1 MTSLSFVVNSG
12 RRGVIAAFAGLAP
25 AFILL
30 AAPSASGLGVS
41 LRQRPAAVME

>member
-12 RRGVIAAFAGLAP
+12 RRGVIAAFAGLAA

-30 AAPSASGLGVS
+30 APRNCCGSDRSS
-41 LRQRPAAVME
+41 AVME